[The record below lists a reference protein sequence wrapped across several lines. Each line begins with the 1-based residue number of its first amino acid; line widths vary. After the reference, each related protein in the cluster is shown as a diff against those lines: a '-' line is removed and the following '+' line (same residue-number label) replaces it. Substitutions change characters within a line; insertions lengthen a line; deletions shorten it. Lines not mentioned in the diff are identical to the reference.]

1 MKSKVT
7 VKFWDAF
14 NELPPEIQALAEKQ
28 YRVWLVNPH
37 HHSVRFKKIG
47 EFWSA
52 RVTDDYRA
60 LGRMDGD
67 EVVWFFI
74 GRHAIYDRKIK

>member
-7 VKFWDAF
+7 AKFWDNF
-14 NELPPEIQALAEKQ
+14 NLLPPEIQELAAKQ
-28 YRVWLVNPH
+28 YQIWLTDPH

-47 EFWSA
+47 KYWSA

-60 LGRMDGD
+60 LGLMDGD
-67 EVVWFFI
+67 EVIWFFI
-74 GRHAIYDRKIK
+74 GKHAVYDRKIK